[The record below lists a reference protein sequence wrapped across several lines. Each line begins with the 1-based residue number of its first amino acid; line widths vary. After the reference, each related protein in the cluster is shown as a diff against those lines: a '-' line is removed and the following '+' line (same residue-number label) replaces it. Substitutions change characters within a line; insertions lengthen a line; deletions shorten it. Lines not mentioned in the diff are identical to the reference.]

1 MHTVIMTAHSN
12 NFLRKSMAAL
22 HISAAA
28 ASTIVDNPA
37 LLGAGGNTTTLGH
50 LGVTRADAALVLAG
64 GYNAGFRYLFVL
76 HACLAGAAALVSFA
90 LVQEKSLLRGDEE
103 ALKRDARDAGLAVK
117 LAERRRKR
125 EGDKAL

>member
-1 MHTVIMTAHSN
+1 MILTAHSN

-22 HISAAA
+22 HISAAV

-37 LLGAGGNTTTLGH
+37 LLGAGGNATALAQ
-50 LGVTRADAALVLAG
+50 LGVTRADAALVLAR

-103 ALKRDARDAGLAVK
+103 ALKRDARDAGLAVQ
-117 LAERRRKR
+117 LAERRRRR
-125 EGDKAL
+125 EGDKAM